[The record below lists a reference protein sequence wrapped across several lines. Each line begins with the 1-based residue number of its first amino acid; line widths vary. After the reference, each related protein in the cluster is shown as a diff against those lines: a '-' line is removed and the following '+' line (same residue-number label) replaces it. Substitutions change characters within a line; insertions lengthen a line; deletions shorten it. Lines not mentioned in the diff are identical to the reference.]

1 MMVKYPLNTLFFIL
15 GDILV
20 MDEYGYIYFKDR
32 TGDTF
37 RWDLHL
43 KKIVMVSFIYC

>member
-1 MMVKYPLNTLFFIL
+1 
-15 GDILV
+15 

-37 RWDLHL
+37 RWVLLALTHEKL
-43 KKIVMVSFIYC
+43 LRLFFTTFKLRLQILFMQFY